1 MAGIENVRKFI
12 VVASGKGGV
21 GKTTVAVNLALA
33 LARQGYRVGLMDA
46 DIYGPSIPTMLALH
60 EEPVREG
67 DELIPLTRFGMS
79 VMSLGFL
86 MGADQPVIWRGP
98 LASKAVLD
106 LLRQVKWGGLD
117 FLVVDLPPGT
127 GDPVITIAKSLP
139 AAEVVMVTTPQ
150 RVALAD
156 VKRAVS
162 MFRRLHCHV
171 AGIVE
176 NMAWFSTGPEGE
188 RIEIFGHGGG
198 AALSRET
205 GIPLLGSV
213 PIEIALREGGDTG
226 VPIVESAPDN
236 PASQVFVQLALRLS
250 LESAVADS
258 PHSLQ

>member
-1 MAGIENVRKFI
+1 
-12 VVASGKGGV
+12 
-21 GKTTVAVNLALA
+21 
-33 LARQGYRVGLMDA
+33 
-46 DIYGPSIPTMLALH
+46 
-60 EEPVREG
+60 
-67 DELIPLTRFGMS
+67 
-79 VMSLGFL
+79 
-86 MGADQPVIWRGP
+86 
-98 LASKAVLD
+98 
-106 LLRQVKWGGLD
+106 
-117 FLVVDLPPGT
+117 
-127 GDPVITIAKSLP
+127 
-139 AAEVVMVTTPQ
+139 MVTTPQ
-150 RVALAD
+150 QVALAD

-176 NMAWFSTGPEGE
+176 NMAWFSAGPEGE

-226 VPIVESAPDN
+226 VPIVEGAPDS